1 MMVDLRRAALYASI
15 LSTTTSLVFFLTGV
29 VSLPVPLY
37 LPLDR
42 RWSIGTVAGEPSLS
56 MDYFGRSL
64 IALGVAG
71 IVTGAVALT
80 ARSWHRPG
88 RATISGPTTKTLR
101 LGLAY
106 VVTAF
111 VLCASLFAYKLY
123 GREAVLT
130 ELPSDPLH

>member
-1 MMVDLRRAALYASI
+1 MVDLRRAALYASI

-42 RWSIGTVAGEPSLS
+42 RWSLGTVAGEPSLS

-64 IALGVAG
+64 IALAVAG
-71 IVTGAVALT
+71 IVTGVVALT
-80 ARSWHRPG
+80 ASVSNRHV
-88 RATISGPTTKTLR
+88 RATISGPRTKTLR